1 MYQIITDIKPASD
14 EFDEGAIIQSARDG
28 SEIIKADITEIEAA
42 LLRAFREC
50 DNDAQFRAI
59 ARLMNDR
66 DASRAKVK
74 EETETLKEKLKAL
87 MAADPKQKEFVR
99 DIAHRT
105 NGFTTITYAQAVVI
119 SERVDKML
127 AVLC

>member
-50 DNDAQFRAI
+50 DNDTQFRAI

-66 DASRAKVK
+66 DASQEKAAKVTAEALAESRAKRRGFFDSFI
-74 EETETLKEKLKAL
+74 ERR
-87 MAADPKQKEFVR
+87 AAMIGR
-99 DIAHRT
+99 
-105 NGFTTITYAQAVVI
+105 
-119 SERVDKML
+119 
-127 AVLC
+127 

>member
-1 MYQIITDIKPASD
+1 MYEIITDIKPASD
-14 EFDEGAIIQSARDG
+14 EFDESAIIQSARDG
-28 SEIIKADITEIEAA
+28 NEIIKADITEIEAA

-50 DNDAQFRAI
+50 DTETQFRAI

-99 DIAHRT
+99 DIAYLT
-105 NGFTTITYAQAVVI
+105 
-119 SERVDKML
+119 
-127 AVLC
+127 